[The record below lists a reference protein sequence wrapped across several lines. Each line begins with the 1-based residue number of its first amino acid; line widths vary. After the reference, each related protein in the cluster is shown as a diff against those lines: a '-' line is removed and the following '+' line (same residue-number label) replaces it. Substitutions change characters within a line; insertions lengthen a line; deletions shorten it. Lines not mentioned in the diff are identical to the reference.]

1 MVLIDERIEMADTF
15 DHYAAVTDAPDRDR
29 RVFRNKM
36 ERVIMEM
43 LDFYKIE
50 EGFEDLARQVA
61 RMACHKPVKDMLY
74 EARTQAIVDF
84 HAARDVRIKRE
95 NAVTMTLTKE
105 EYLEAIPW
113 WMATHPDCWQVQ
125 AHVQAQVQAQV
136 QSQLQAQTQEMFSY
150 FQAQFAAIGHPLPT
164 PPMWAPRPPIS
175 SPPMPR
181 VSGVECWGWGWGGRR
196 GSIGS
201 SQSFSTSTSTL

>member
-61 RMACHKPVKDMLY
+61 RTACHKLVKDY
-74 EARTQAIVDF
+74 A
-84 HAARDVRIKRE
+84 VRG
-95 NAVTMTLTKE
+95 
-105 EYLEAIPW
+105 
-113 WMATHPDCWQVQ
+113 
-125 AHVQAQVQAQV
+125 AH
-136 QSQLQAQTQEMFSY
+136 S
-150 FQAQFAAIGHPLPT
+150 GH
-164 PPMWAPRPPIS
+164 
-175 SPPMPR
+175 
-181 VSGVECWGWGWGGRR
+181 C
-196 GSIGS
+196 
-201 SQSFSTSTSTL
+201 